1 MTPYARCTFF
11 QHYAECPV
19 SKFHV
24 AVVYEGASGAL
35 YAGHNIEFVGDAINQ
50 SVHGEQCGA
59 TVAIQAG
66 ESSVKQASEI

>member
-1 MTPYARCTFF
+1 M
-11 QHYAECPV
+11 

-66 ESSVKQASEI
+66 ESSVKQVICSDLIHSLLFYA